1 VKKLVNDLRQVDGF
15 LRVLWFP
22 SPIKTSV
29 IDSCE
34 PEGLLVM
41 SVIAGCAPAGC
52 EPKLLLY
59 MSVIASCEPEGL
71 LVISV
76 IAGCAPAGC
85 EP

>member
-1 VKKLVNDLRQVDGF
+1 
-15 LRVLWFP
+15 
-22 SPIKTSV
+22 
-29 IDSCE
+29 
-34 PEGLLVM
+34 M

-52 EPKLLLY
+52 EPELLLY

-76 IAGCAPAGC
+76 IADCAPAGC